1 MHHGKGAGR
10 ISSATSGEIA
20 MMVKRVT
27 NGNMTLK
34 PKATSTA
41 KEAFPAAE
49 VPGFAKE
56 MEKMSIWFIPP

>member
-49 VPGFAKE
+49 VP
-56 MEKMSIWFIPP
+56 